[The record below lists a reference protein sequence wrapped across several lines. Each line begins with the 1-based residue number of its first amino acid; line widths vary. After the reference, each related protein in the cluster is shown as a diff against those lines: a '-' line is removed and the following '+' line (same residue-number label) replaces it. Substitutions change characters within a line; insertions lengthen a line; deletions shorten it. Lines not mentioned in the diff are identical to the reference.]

1 MRGCTP
7 ALTGLALAGLALAG
21 CERPVPDG
29 EVATLYRQSVVG
41 MERVHL
47 ATFDAR
53 DGRNFNWLNCSA
65 TAESLNARDD
75 TLVPYWC
82 EQGRFRP

>member
-1 MRGCTP
+1 MRGCT
-7 ALTGLALAGLALAG
+7 LALIGLALAG

-29 EVATLYRQSVVG
+29 EVVTLYRQSVVG

-47 ATFDAR
+47 ATFEAR

-82 EQGRFRP
+82 EQGRFKP